1 MAGGW
6 VGGMGQD
13 GRGDDHQLNT
23 STASVDERLIVC
35 RIHWLMVLLGEAAS
49 EGGRASSDDGVAAG

>member
-1 MAGGW
+1 M
-6 VGGMGQD
+6 GGMGQD